1 MSMSWLPNALTL
13 MRCVLAFAV
22 AGAVLQG
29 AALSHAVNAAL
40 ADWMVAGSPPPG
52 DPAYPQLLAETGL
65 ADMLTWPAI
74 AFAAFVLAALTDL
87 FDGILSRALEAQS
100 AFGAWLDPIAD
111 KLLVGLSLVA
121 LALAGATLWIAI
133 PAAVIICRDVYVTW
147 LRTRLGGGY
156 ALPVMQAAKWKT
168 ALEMIAIGTLLGEH
182 KVNISQ
188 FELSRNMPGG
198 RAMSIIRVDTPI
210 SRELLE
216 QLNHVPNIV
225 AVGSDVDT
233 RGNTRTGSVLIERM
247 TVAGQ

>member
-13 MRCVLAFAV
+13 LRCVLAFAV

-65 ADMLTWPAI
+65 AEMLTWPAI

-87 FDGILSRALEAQS
+87 FDGILARALEAQS

-111 KLLVGLSLVA
+111 KLLVGLSLTA

-147 LRTRLGGGY
+147 LRARLGGGY
-156 ALPVMQAAKWKT
+156 ALPVMQVAKWKT
-168 ALEMIAIGTLLGEH
+168 ALEMIAIGTLLGA
-182 KVNISQ
+182 
-188 FELSRNMPGG
+188 P
-198 RAMSIIRVDTPI
+198 
-210 SRELLE
+210 LL
-216 QLNHVPNIV
+216 IF
-225 AVGSDVDT
+225 
-233 RGNTRTGSVLIERM
+233 IERHVVHAPPGVSLQLSWGLHGDAAG
-247 TVAGQ
+247 TVILWIAAALSAWTGFVYLRAANSVSDDLQKTFD

>member
-168 ALEMIAIGTLLGEH
+168 ALEMIAIGTLLGAPLLIFIERH
-182 KVNISQ
+182 VVHAPPGVSPQ
-188 FELSRNMPGG
+188 LSWGLHG
-198 RAMSIIRVDTPI
+198 D
-210 SRELLE
+210 
-216 QLNHVPNIV
+216 
-225 AVGSDVDT
+225 AVGTVILWITAVLSAW
-233 RGNTRTGSVLIERM
+233 TGFVYLRAANSVSEDLQK
-247 TVAGQ
+247 TFD